1 LNVIAVMSEFAGSFM
16 RTRIESLWPEL
27 LSLHK
32 KLCGE
37 VNAVSGKATQQKQQT
52 KQLTMT
58 KTTEIGYLDTTTK
71 TLIHSLQN
79 LLLTIVKFVEVDAD
93 KFDDVL
99 RMLGPMGN
107 LEEEKKTILKEFNGD
122 AVWLAEYR
130 DGDMPLKMPS
140 SARFAFAK
148 A

>member
-1 LNVIAVMSEFAGSFM
+1 
-16 RTRIESLWPEL
+16 LWPEL
-27 LSLHK
+27 SSLHK
-32 KLCGE
+32 KLCVE
-37 VNAVSGKATQQKQQT
+37 TNASAMKSTQQKQTQ
-52 KQLTMT
+52 QLTMI
-58 KTTEIGYLDTTTK
+58 KGTEIGYLDTTTK

-130 DGDMPLKMPS
+130 DGDMPLEMPES
-140 SARFAFAK
+140 SRFAFAK

>member
-1 LNVIAVMSEFAGSFM
+1 VMSEFAGSFM

-32 KLCGE
+32 KLCVE
-37 VNAVSGKATQQKQQT
+37 TNASAMKSTQQKQTQ
-52 KQLTMT
+52 QLTMT
-58 KTTEIGYLDTTTK
+58 KTTDVGYLDTTTK

-99 RMLGPMGN
+99 GPIGA

-130 DGDMPLKMPS
+130 DGDMPLKMPES
-140 SARFAFAK
+140 SRFAFAR